1 MASIKYGQLERSS
14 TVKSSVTTWHP
25 RGTFTLKVKMC
36 SACLYGEHGHCDH
49 HFLCSCVCRED
60 LKPALAIQHEDMA
73 YRGLI

>member
-1 MASIKYGQLERSS
+1 MASIKYGRIEKPDIKRA
-14 TVKSSVTTWHP
+14 TWHP

-36 SACLYGEHGHCDH
+36 SACLFGEHGHCDH

-60 LKPALAIQHEDMA
+60 LKPELAIQHEDMA